1 MKGNKRFKIKIA
13 KNSGFCFGVRRA
25 IDLVEKATR
34 EKPRVYTLGPIIH
47 NPQEVK
53 RLEKQGIKILK
64 DSKRIKEGSIILRT
78 HGIPFELH
86 RKLEANKTIN
96 IIDATCPFVKRAQN
110 IVKQLSADVKSE
122 DEKIILVGEKVH
134 PEVVALVSYGN
145 DKCVVIENSKEA
157 GRFEWIGGLNIVS
170 QTTQTPKNFDSTVK
184 VLKKRHKVK
193 VYNTIC
199 KATLERQKSAKKLAG
214 TVDLMIVIG
223 GKNSGNTTRLAQ
235 ICGAKTKTY
244 HVETTDDLKEQWFKK
259 IENVGLTAG
268 ASTPV
273 WIIKDIENRVKEIG
287 LKHQVNA

>member
-1 MKGNKRFKIKIA
+1 MKGSKRFKIKIA

-25 IDLVEKATR
+25 IGLVEKATR

-53 RLEKQGIKILK
+53 RLEKRGIKILK

-157 GRFEWIGGLNIVS
+157 GRFEWSGGLNIVS

-223 GKNSGNTTRLAQ
+223 GKNSGNTTRLTQ